1 MAQDTLS
8 RAGLAGSFLAFF
20 AALCCV
26 LPIALMALGL
36 GGAWIAIFGKIAAA
50 SLWAVGLSALLLAV
64 AWVVAV
70 RRRASSNTVGVLAA
84 GSLLTFLAWCLIL
97 NEAVINNFLIAR
109 M

>member
-36 GGAWIAIFGKIAAA
+36 GGAWVAIFGKIAAA
-50 SLWAVGLSALLLAV
+50 SLWIVGLSALLLAL
-64 AWVVAV
+64 AWIAAV
-70 RRRASSNTVGVLAA
+70 RRRASSNTMSVLAA
-84 GSLLTFLAWCLIL
+84 GTLLTLLAWCLIL
-97 NEAVINNFLIAR
+97 NETVINDFLIAR